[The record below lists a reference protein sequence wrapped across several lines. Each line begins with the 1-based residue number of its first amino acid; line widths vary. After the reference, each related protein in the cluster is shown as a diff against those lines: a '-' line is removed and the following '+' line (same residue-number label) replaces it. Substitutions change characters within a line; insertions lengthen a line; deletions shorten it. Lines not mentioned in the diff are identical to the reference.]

1 MRGKQAFGENL
12 KMVLKESM
20 DKAVSLVAYRRFM
33 QELFRKYD
41 ENHSGLMELTEV
53 KHALE
58 TLGVR
63 VAEDSLQAL
72 VAEYDLDKDGALDI
86 DEFTQ
91 LITQAALDEGSEL
104 PEATQSILRQVMS
117 QPHHDE
123 ET

>member
-1 MRGKQAFGENL
+1 
-12 KMVLKESM
+12 
-20 DKAVSLVAYRRFM
+20 
-33 QELFRKYD
+33 
-41 ENHSGLMELTEV
+41 
-53 KHALE
+53 
-58 TLGVR
+58 VR